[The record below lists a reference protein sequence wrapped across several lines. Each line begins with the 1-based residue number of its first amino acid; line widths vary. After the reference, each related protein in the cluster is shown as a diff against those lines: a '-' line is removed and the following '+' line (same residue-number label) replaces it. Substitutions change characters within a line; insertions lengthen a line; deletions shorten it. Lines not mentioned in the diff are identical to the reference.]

1 MGNFLEDLAN
11 GQVQSPPSIKTPSVD
26 DVVDAAINYMSA
38 GLVGYKDGKFDP
50 KKGYLTRAIDE
61 GVGEVTGRNMAREQ
75 TAIARQKLE
84 EEARQKEQERANEL
98 IRRQQ
103 EDTAASNYAAAA
115 RATAEAQTNAS
126 FGFGN
131 FSTDFLGL

>member
-1 MGNFLEDLAN
+1 MGLFGLPD
-11 GQVQSPPSIKTPSVD
+11 IKIETPKIDVSLD
-26 DVVDAAINYMSA
+26 DVANAALNYMSM
-38 GLVGYKDGKFDP
+38 GLVGYKDGKIDP
-50 KKGYLTRAIDE
+50 KKGIVTRAVDE
-61 GVGEVTGRNMAREQ
+61 GIGEVTGRNMAREQ
-75 TAIARQKLE
+75 TALAKAQIEK
-84 EEARQKEQERANEL
+84 EAAAKEQERANDL